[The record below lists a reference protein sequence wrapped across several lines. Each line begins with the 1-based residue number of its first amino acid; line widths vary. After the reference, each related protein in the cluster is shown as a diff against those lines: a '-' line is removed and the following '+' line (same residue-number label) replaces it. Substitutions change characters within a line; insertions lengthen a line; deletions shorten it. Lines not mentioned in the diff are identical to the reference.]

1 MKNPF
6 SFLRGKSA
14 ASRRKPAASGGGL
27 FHAIRAHFA
36 AAESAAKD
44 ADWWKAD
51 YLSADADANPDTR
64 RVLRMRSRY
73 EYQNNSYARGVIQC
87 LANDSIG
94 NGPRL
99 RYASSDDALNSRIE
113 RDFTAW
119 AETIRLADKLRTI
132 RIARAQDGEAFVML
146 GQNAALPCAVKL
158 DLQLIDA
165 DRVAGDGCM
174 ESGWRTSP
182 SAETTAEGGKPFT
195 IDGISYDPYGN
206 PVSYRILVSHPSDSV
221 LTEERAIVVPAA
233 NMIHVFRPDR
243 PEQHRGV
250 PELAAALPLFAKLRR
265 YTNAVVASA
274 EKAAE
279 YGGIL
284 YTEHPTDGTCAQIE
298 PMDAVTLDINQLT
311 TMPEGWKMDELYVKA
326 PIATYADFKK
336 EMLSEIGAAMGIPY
350 AIVAGT
356 SAGYTYASAKLDHQ
370 TYFRVLRSER
380 GFVEDSILNRLFALW
395 LREWSLAN
403 PDAAN
408 SGDSPAPKASGC
420 PTSEA
425 RSLRS
430 KSQEAESR
438 SVATASQPSIDGRSA
453 IGQSSAPPLIST
465 WNAAWLWPMF
475 DNLDMLTAARVQSIA
490 LKNRT
495 TTLATEYARQGKNWK
510 AELAQFE
517 KEQEFLSK
525 LKLAPK
531 RQ

>member
-6 SFLRGKSA
+6 SFFRGKSA
-14 ASRRKPAASGGGL
+14 ASRRDKSAAHVSGSGL

-73 EYQNNSYARGVIQC
+73 EYQNNSYARGIIQY
-87 LANDSIG
+87 LANDTIG

-99 RYASSDDALNSRIE
+99 RYASPDDALNSRIE

-119 AETIRLADKLRTI
+119 AETVRLGDKLRAM
-132 RIARAQDGEAFVML
+132 RIARARDGEAFVFL
-146 GQNAALPCAVKL
+146 AQNPTLRTDVKL
-158 DLQLIDA
+158 DLSLIDA
-165 DRVAGDGCM
+165 DRVAGDAGGLLSPAT
-174 ESGWRTSP
+174 ES
-182 SAETTAEGGKPFT
+182 TATPT
-195 IDGISYDPYGN
+195 HPVTVDGITYDRYGN
-206 PVSYRILVSHPSDSV
+206 PVSYRVLLDHPCGGIFGIDGEKAM
-221 LTEERAIVVPAA
+221 LIPAA

-284 YTEHPTDGTCAQIE
+284 YTDHPKDDVCAPIE

-336 EMLSEIGAAMGIPY
+336 EMLSEIGAAMGVPY

-370 TYFRVLRSER
+370 TYFRVLRNER
-380 GFVEDSILNRLFALW
+380 GFVEDSVLNRLFELW
-395 LREWSLAN
+395 LREWSLAH
-403 PDAAN
+403 PDAVPH
-408 SGDSPAPKASGC
+408 SPFP
-420 PTSEA
+420 
-425 RSLRS
+425 
-430 KSQEAESR
+430 
-438 SVATASQPSIDGRSA
+438 V
-453 IGQSSAPPLIST
+453 PLIST
-465 WNAAWLWPMF
+465 WNASWLWPMF
-475 DNLDMLTAARVQSIA
+475 DNIDMLTAARVQSIA
-490 LKNRT
+490 LKNKT

-510 AELAQFE
+510 TELAQFE

-525 LKLAPK
+525 LKLAQE

>member
-87 LANDSIG
+87 LANDTIG

-119 AETIRLADKLRTI
+119 AETVRLGEKLRAI
-132 RIARAQDGEAFVML
+132 RIARARDGEAFVL
-146 GQNAALPCAVKL
+146 LAQNPAIRADVKL
-158 DLQLIDA
+158 DLSLIDA
-165 DRVAGDGCM
+165 DRVAGDMGGSLSPAT
-174 ESGWRTSP
+174 ETGGPSSP
-182 SAETTAEGGKPFT
+182 SAETAAPSLHPVT
-195 IDGISYDPYGN
+195 IDGITYDPYGN
-206 PVSYRILVSHPSDSV
+206 PVSYRILVSHPSDGN
-221 LTEERAIVVPAA
+221 LAEERAIVVPAA

-370 TYFRVLRSER
+370 TYFRVLRNER
-380 GFVEDSILNRLFALW
+380 GFVEDSVLNRLFALW
-395 LREWSLAN
+395 LREWSLSH
-403 PDAAN
+403 PDLGGAQ
-408 SGDSPAPKASGC
+408 SS
-420 PTSEA
+420 
-425 RSLRS
+425 
-430 KSQEAESR
+430 
-438 SVATASQPSIDGRSA
+438 ATASPSIDGRSA
-453 IGQSSAPPLIST
+453 PSQSPAPPRLST
-465 WNAAWLWPMF
+465 WNASWLWPMF
-475 DNLDMLTAARVQSIA
+475 DNIDMLTAARVQSIA

-510 AELAQFE
+510 TELAQFE

-525 LKLAPK
+525 LKLAPN

>member
-51 YLSADADANPDTR
+51 YLSADADASPDTR
-64 RVLRMRSRY
+64 RILRMRSRY

-87 LANDSIG
+87 LANDTIG

-99 RYASSDDALNSRIE
+99 RYASTDDRLNSRIE

-119 AETIRLADKLRTI
+119 AESVCLGEKLRAV
-132 RIARAQDGEAFVML
+132 RIARARDGEAFVL
-146 GQNAALPCAVKL
+146 LAQNPTLRTNVKL
-158 DLQLIDA
+158 DLSLIDA
-165 DRVAGDGCM
+165 DRVAGDMG
-174 ESGWRTSP
+174 GSP
-182 SAETTAEGGKPFT
+182 SSATELTADTRIYPVT
-195 IDGISYDPYGN
+195 VDGIAYDQYGN
-206 PVSYRILVSHPSDSV
+206 PVSYRVLVSHPCDGN
-221 LTEERAIVVPAA
+221 LAEERAMLIPAA
-233 NMIHVFRPDR
+233 NMIHVFRADR
-243 PEQHRGV
+243 AEQHRGI

-284 YTEHPTDGTCAQIE
+284 YTDHPKDDTCAEIE

-370 TYFRVLRSER
+370 TYFRVLRNER
-380 GFVEDSILNRLFALW
+380 GFVEDSILNRLFELW

-403 PDAAN
+403 PDA
-408 SGDSPAPKASGC
+408 
-420 PTSEA
+420 
-425 RSLRS
+425 
-430 KSQEAESR
+430 EAEGTR
-438 SVATASQPSIDGRSA
+438 SDATDEESA
-453 IGQSSAPPLIST
+453 ADLPPPIST
-465 WNAAWLWPMF
+465 WNASWLWPMF
-475 DNLDMLTAARVQSIA
+475 DNIDMLTAARVQSIA

-510 AELAQFE
+510 TELAQFE
-517 KEQEFLSK
+517 KEQQFLSK
-525 LKLAPK
+525 LKIAPE

>member
-1 MKNPF
+1 MLNLFGKKK
-6 SFLRGKSA
+6 RGKSA
-14 ASRRKPAASGGGL
+14 AQRGGGL

-51 YLSADADANPDTR
+51 YLSADADASPDTR
-64 RVLRMRSRY
+64 RILRMRSRY

-87 LANDSIG
+87 LANDTIG

-99 RYASSDDALNSRIE
+99 RYASTDDRLNSRIE

-119 AETIRLADKLRTI
+119 AESVWLGEKLRAV
-132 RIARAQDGEAFVML
+132 RIARARDGEAFVL
-146 GQNAALPCAVKL
+146 LAQNPTLRTNVKL
-158 DLQLIDA
+158 DLSLIDA
-165 DRVAGDGCM
+165 DRVAGDMG
-174 ESGWRTSP
+174 GSP
-182 SAETTAEGGKPFT
+182 SSATEVAADTRIYPVTV
-195 IDGISYDPYGN
+195 DGIAYDQYGN
-206 PVSYRILVSHPSDSV
+206 PVSYRVLVSHPCDGN
-221 LTEERAIVVPAA
+221 LAEERAMLIPAA
-233 NMIHVFRPDR
+233 NMIHVFRADR
-243 PEQHRGV
+243 AEQHRGV

-284 YTEHPTDGTCAQIE
+284 YTDHPKDDTCAEIE

-370 TYFRVLRSER
+370 TYFRVLRNER
-380 GFVEDSILNRLFALW
+380 GFVEDSILNRLFELW

-408 SGDSPAPKASGC
+408 AGGVLSPA
-420 PTSEA
+420 
-425 RSLRS
+425 
-430 KSQEAESR
+430 AEVGGSR
-438 SVATASQPSIDGRSA
+438 SCATDEESA
-453 IGQSSAPPLIST
+453 ADLPPPIST
-465 WNAAWLWPMF
+465 WNASWLWPMF
-475 DNLDMLTAARVQSIA
+475 DNIDMLTAARVQSIA
-490 LKNRT
+490 IKNKT
-495 TTLATEYARQGKNWK
+495 TTLATEYARQGKNWRT
-510 AELAQFE
+510 ELAQFE
-517 KEQEFLSK
+517 KEQRFLSK
-525 LKLAPK
+525 LGIDK
-531 RQ
+531 

>member
-1 MKNPF
+1 MLNLFGKKKQ
-6 SFLRGKSA
+6 RGKSA
-14 ASRRKPAASGGGL
+14 AQRGGGL

-51 YLSADADANPDTR
+51 YLSADADASPDTR
-64 RVLRMRSRY
+64 RILRMRSRY

-87 LANDSIG
+87 LANDTIG

-99 RYASSDDALNSRIE
+99 RYASTDDRLNSRIE

-119 AETIRLADKLRTI
+119 AESVCLGEKLRAV
-132 RIARAQDGEAFVML
+132 RIARARDGEAFVL
-146 GQNAALPCAVKL
+146 LAQNPTLRTNVKL
-158 DLQLIDA
+158 DLSLIDA
-165 DRVAGDGCM
+165 DRVAGDMG
-174 ESGWRTSP
+174 GSP
-182 SAETTAEGGKPFT
+182 SSATEVTADTRIYPVT
-195 IDGISYDPYGN
+195 VDGIAYDQYGN
-206 PVSYRILVSHPSDSV
+206 PVSYRVLVSHPCDGN
-221 LTEERAIVVPAA
+221 LAEERAVLIPAA
-233 NMIHVFRPDR
+233 NMIHVFRADR
-243 PEQHRGV
+243 AELHRGV

-370 TYFRVLRSER
+370 TYFRVLRNER
-380 GFVEDSILNRLFALW
+380 GFVEDSILNRLFELW

-403 PDAAN
+403 PDATA
-408 SGDSPAPKASGC
+408 
-420 PTSEA
+420 
-425 RSLRS
+425 
-430 KSQEAESR
+430 AEGTR
-438 SVATASQPSIDGRSA
+438 FDATDEESA
-453 IGQSSAPPLIST
+453 ADLPPPIST
-465 WNAAWLWPMF
+465 WNASWLWPMF
-475 DNLDMLTAARVQSIA
+475 DNIDMLTAARVQSIA
-490 LKNRT
+490 IKNKT
-495 TTLATEYARQGKNWK
+495 TTLATEYARQGKNWRT
-510 AELAQFE
+510 ELAQFE
-517 KEQEFLSK
+517 KEQRFLSK
-525 LKLAPK
+525 LGIDK
-531 RQ
+531 

>member
-14 ASRRKPAASGGGL
+14 ASRRKPTASGGGL

-119 AETIRLADKLRTI
+119 AETVRLGEKLRAI
-132 RIARAQDGEAFVML
+132 RIARARDGEAFVL
-146 GQNAALPCAVKL
+146 LAQNPAIRADVKL
-158 DLQLIDA
+158 DLSLIDA
-165 DRVAGDGCM
+165 DRVAGDCCT
-174 ESGWRTSP
+174 ESGGRLSP
-182 SAETTAEGGKPFT
+182 AAETGGSRSVATSEGCGKPFT
-195 IDGISYDPYGN
+195 IDGITYDQYGN
-206 PVSYRILVSHPSDSV
+206 PVSYRVLVSHPCDGN
-221 LTEERAIVVPAA
+221 LAEERAMLIPAA
-233 NMIHVFRPDR
+233 NMIHVFRADR
-243 PEQHRGV
+243 AEQHRGV

-298 PMDAVTLDINQLT
+298 PMDAVTLDVNQLT

-370 TYFRVLRSER
+370 TYFRVLRNER
-380 GFVEDSILNRLFALW
+380 GFVEDSVLNRLFALW
-395 LREWSLAN
+395 LREWSLAH
-403 PDAAN
+403 PDVEVSGGPQSSAA
-408 SGDSPAPKASGC
+408 
-420 PTSEA
+420 EA
-425 RSLRS
+425 GG
-430 KSQEAESR
+430 SR
-438 SVATASQPSIDGRSA
+438 SVATDVEPHSPF
-453 IGQSSAPPLIST
+453 PVPLIST
-465 WNAAWLWPMF
+465 WNASWLWPMF
-475 DNLDMLTAARVQSIA
+475 DNIDMLTAARVQSIA

-510 AELAQFE
+510 TELAQFE
-517 KEQEFLSK
+517 KEQQFLSK
-525 LKLAPK
+525 LKIAPE

>member
-51 YLSADADANPDTR
+51 YLSADADASPDTR
-64 RVLRMRSRY
+64 RILRMRSRY

-87 LANDSIG
+87 LANDTIG

-99 RYASSDDALNSRIE
+99 RYASADDALNSRIE

-119 AETIRLADKLRTI
+119 AETVRLGEKLRAV
-132 RIARAQDGEAFVML
+132 RIARARDGEAFIL
-146 GQNAALPCAVKL
+146 LAQNPAIRADVKL
-158 DLQLIDA
+158 DLSLIDA
-165 DRVAGDGCM
+165 DRVAGNCCT
-174 ESGWRTSP
+174 ESGGRLSP
-182 SAETTAEGGKPFT
+182 AAETGGSRSVATSEGCGKPFT
-195 IDGISYDPYGN
+195 IDGITYDTYGN
-206 PVSYRILVSHPSDSV
+206 PVSYRVLVSHPCDGN
-221 LTEERAIVVPAA
+221 LAEERAMLVPAA

-298 PMDAVTLDINQLT
+298 PMDAVTLDVNQLT

-370 TYFRVLRSER
+370 TYFRVLRNER
-380 GFVEDSILNRLFALW
+380 GFVEDSILNRLFELW

-403 PDAAN
+403 PDVDAEGTRSDTTDEESAA
-408 SGDSPAPKASGC
+408 D
-420 PTSEA
+420 
-425 RSLRS
+425 L
-430 KSQEAESR
+430 
-438 SVATASQPSIDGRSA
+438 
-453 IGQSSAPPLIST
+453 PPPIST
-465 WNAAWLWPMF
+465 WNASWLWPMF
-475 DNLDMLTAARVQSIA
+475 DNIDMLTAARVQSIA
-490 LKNRT
+490 IKNKT
-495 TTLATEYARQGKNWK
+495 TTLATEYARQGKNWRT
-510 AELAQFE
+510 ELAQFE
-517 KEQEFLSK
+517 KEQRFLSK
-525 LKLAPK
+525 LGIDK
-531 RQ
+531 

>member
-1 MKNPF
+1 MTMLNLFGRKK
-6 SFLRGKSA
+6 RGKSA
-14 ASRRKPAASGGGL
+14 AQRGGGL

-51 YLSADADANPDTR
+51 YLSADADASPDTR
-64 RVLRMRSRY
+64 RILRMRSRY

-87 LANDSIG
+87 LANDTIG

-99 RYASSDDALNSRIE
+99 RYASTDDRLNSRIE

-119 AETIRLADKLRTI
+119 AESVCLGEKLRAV
-132 RIARAQDGEAFVML
+132 RIARARDGEAFVL
-146 GQNAALPCAVKL
+146 LAQNPTLRTSVKL
-158 DLQLIDA
+158 DLSLIDA
-165 DRVAGDGCM
+165 DRVAGDMG
-174 ESGWRTSP
+174 GSP
-182 SAETTAEGGKPFT
+182 SSATEISAGTRIYPVTV
-195 IDGISYDPYGN
+195 DGIAYDQYGN
-206 PVSYRILVSHPSDSV
+206 PVSYRVLVSHPCDGN
-221 LTEERAIVVPAA
+221 LAEERAMLIPAA
-233 NMIHVFRPDR
+233 NMIHVFRADR
-243 PEQHRGV
+243 AEQHRGV

-284 YTEHPTDGTCAQIE
+284 YTDHPKDDTCAEIE

-370 TYFRVLRSER
+370 TYFRVLRNER
-380 GFVEDSILNRLFALW
+380 GFVEDSILNRLFELW

-408 SGDSPAPKASGC
+408 AGGVLSPA
-420 PTSEA
+420 
-425 RSLRS
+425 
-430 KSQEAESR
+430 AEVGGSR
-438 SVATASQPSIDGRSA
+438 SCATDEESA
-453 IGQSSAPPLIST
+453 ADLPPPIST
-465 WNAAWLWPMF
+465 WNASWLWPMF
-475 DNLDMLTAARVQSIA
+475 DNIDMLTAARVQSIA
-490 LKNRT
+490 IKNKT
-495 TTLATEYARQGKNWK
+495 TTLATEYARQGKNWRT
-510 AELAQFE
+510 ELAQFE
-517 KEQEFLSK
+517 KEQRFLSK
-525 LKLAPK
+525 LGIDK
-531 RQ
+531 

>member
-14 ASRRKPAASGGGL
+14 ASRRDKSAAPVSGGGI
-27 FHAIRAHFA
+27 FHALRAHFA

-73 EYQNNSYARGVIQC
+73 EYQNNSYARGIIQY
-87 LANDSIG
+87 LANDTIG

-99 RYASSDDALNSRIE
+99 RYASADDRLNSRIE

-119 AETIRLADKLRTI
+119 AETVRLGDKLRAV
-132 RIARAQDGEAFVML
+132 RIARARDGEAFVFL
-146 GQNAALPCAVKL
+146 AQNPTLRTSVKL
-158 DLQLIDA
+158 DLSLIDA
-165 DRVAGDGCM
+165 DRVAGDMG
-174 ESGWRTSP
+174 GSP
-182 SAETTAEGGKPFT
+182 SSATDIAADGNPVTV
-195 IDGISYDPYGN
+195 DGITYDRYGN
-206 PVSYRILVSHPSDSV
+206 PVSYRVLLEHPCGG
-221 LTEERAIVVPAA
+221 TFAANGERYMIIPAA

-284 YTEHPTDGTCAQIE
+284 YTDHPKDDTCAPIE

-336 EMLSEIGAAMGIPY
+336 EMLSEIGAAMGVPY

-370 TYFRVLRSER
+370 TYFRVLRNER
-380 GFVEDSILNRLFALW
+380 GFVEDSVLNRLFTLW

-403 PDAAN
+403 PDA
-408 SGDSPAPKASGC
+408 GG
-420 PTSEA
+420 
-425 RSLRS
+425 
-430 KSQEAESR
+430 SR
-438 SVATASQPSIDGRSA
+438 SAATDEESA
-453 IGQSSAPPLIST
+453 ADLPPIIST
-465 WNAAWLWPMF
+465 WNASWLWPMF
-475 DNLDMLTAARVQSIA
+475 DNIDMMTAARVQSIA

-510 AELAQFE
+510 TELAQFE
-517 KEQEFLSK
+517 KEQQFLREHNIT
-525 LKLAPK
+525 P
-531 RQ
+531 Q

>member
-51 YLSADADANPDTR
+51 YLSADADASPDTR
-64 RVLRMRSRY
+64 RILRMRSRY

-87 LANDSIG
+87 LANDTIG

-119 AETIRLADKLRTI
+119 AETVRLGEKLRAV
-132 RIARAQDGEAFVML
+132 RIARARDGEAFIL
-146 GQNAALPCAVKL
+146 LAQNPAIRADVKL
-158 DLQLIDA
+158 DLSLIDA
-165 DRVAGDGCM
+165 DRVAGDCCT
-174 ESGWRTSP
+174 ESGWRSSP
-182 SAETTAEGGKPFT
+182 SAETGDSPAPKASGCPTSEARSLRSKSQEAESRSVATSEGCGKPFT
-195 IDGISYDPYGN
+195 IDGITYDPYGN
-206 PVSYRILVSHPSDSV
+206 PVSYRVLVSHPCDGN
-221 LTEERAIVVPAA
+221 LAEERAMLIPAA

-298 PMDAVTLDINQLT
+298 PMDAVTLDVNQLT

-370 TYFRVLRSER
+370 TYFRVLRNER
-380 GFVEDSILNRLFALW
+380 GFVEDSVLNRLFALW
-395 LREWSLAN
+395 LREWSLAH
-403 PDAAN
+403 PDVTAAH
-408 SGDSPAPKASGC
+408 
-420 PTSEA
+420 
-425 RSLRS
+425 
-430 KSQEAESR
+430 
-438 SVATASQPSIDGRSA
+438 PSIDARSA
-453 IGQSSAPPLIST
+453 IDHSPAIPLIST
-465 WNAAWLWPMF
+465 WNASWLWPMF
-475 DNLDMLTAARVQSIA
+475 DNIDMLTAARVQSIA

-510 AELAQFE
+510 TELAQFE
-517 KEQEFLSK
+517 KEQQFLSK
-525 LKLAPK
+525 LKIAPE

>member
-6 SFLRGKSA
+6 SFLRGKFA
-14 ASRRKPAASGGGL
+14 ASRGKSAAQRGGGL

-51 YLSADADANPDTR
+51 YLSADADASPDTR
-64 RVLRMRSRY
+64 RILRMRSRY

-87 LANDSIG
+87 LANDTIG

-99 RYASSDDALNSRIE
+99 RYASNDDSLNSRIE

-119 AETIRLADKLRTI
+119 AETVRLGEKLRAV
-132 RIARAQDGEAFVML
+132 RIARARDGEAFVL
-146 GQNAALPCAVKL
+146 LAQNPTLRTSVKL
-158 DLQLIDA
+158 DLSLIDA
-165 DRVAGDGCM
+165 DRVAGDYCT
-174 ESGWRTSP
+174 ESGGRLSP
-182 SAETTAEGGKPFT
+182 AAETGGSRSVATAEGCGKPFT
-195 IDGISYDPYGN
+195 IDGITYDQYGN
-206 PVSYRILVSHPSDSV
+206 PVSYRVLVSHPCDGN
-221 LTEERAIVVPAA
+221 LAEERAMLIPAA
-233 NMIHVFRPDR
+233 NMIHVFRADR
-243 PEQHRGV
+243 AEQHRGV

-298 PMDAVTLDINQLT
+298 PMDAVTLDVNQLT

-370 TYFRVLRSER
+370 TYFRVLRNER
-380 GFVEDSILNRLFALW
+380 GFVEDSVLNRLFALW
-395 LREWSLAN
+395 LREWSLAH
-403 PDAAN
+403 PDVTAAH
-408 SGDSPAPKASGC
+408 
-420 PTSEA
+420 
-425 RSLRS
+425 
-430 KSQEAESR
+430 
-438 SVATASQPSIDGRSA
+438 PSIDGRSA
-453 IGQSSAPPLIST
+453 IDHSPAIPLIST
-465 WNAAWLWPMF
+465 WNASWLWPMF
-475 DNLDMLTAARVQSIA
+475 DNIDMLTAARVQSIA

-510 AELAQFE
+510 TELAQFE
-517 KEQEFLSK
+517 KEQQFLSK
-525 LKLAPK
+525 LKIAPE

>member
-51 YLSADADANPDTR
+51 YLSADADASPDTR

-87 LANDSIG
+87 LANDTIG

-99 RYASSDDALNSRIE
+99 RYASSDDALNLRIE

-119 AETIRLADKLRTI
+119 AESVCLGEKLRAV
-132 RIARAQDGEAFVML
+132 RIARARDGEAFVL
-146 GQNAALPCAVKL
+146 LAQNPTLRTSVKL
-158 DLQLIDA
+158 DLSLIDA
-165 DRVAGDGCM
+165 DRVAGDCCT
-174 ESGWRTSP
+174 ESGGRLSP
-182 SAETTAEGGKPFT
+182 AAETRGSRSVATAEGCGKPFT
-195 IDGISYDPYGN
+195 IDGITYDPYGN
-206 PVSYRILVSHPSDSV
+206 PVSYRVLVSHPCDGN
-221 LTEERAIVVPAA
+221 LAEERAMLIPAA
-233 NMIHVFRPDR
+233 NMIHVFRADR
-243 PEQHRGV
+243 AEQHRGV

-298 PMDAVTLDINQLT
+298 PMDAVTLDVNQLT

-370 TYFRVLRSER
+370 TYFRVLRNER
-380 GFVEDSILNRLFALW
+380 GFVEDSILNRLFELW

-403 PDAAN
+403 PDA
-408 SGDSPAPKASGC
+408 
-420 PTSEA
+420 
-425 RSLRS
+425 
-430 KSQEAESR
+430 EAEG
-438 SVATASQPSIDGRSA
+438 TRSA
-453 IGQSSAPPLIST
+453 ATDEESAADLPPPIST
-465 WNAAWLWPMF
+465 WNASWLWPMF
-475 DNLDMLTAARVQSIA
+475 DNIDMLTAARVQSIA
-490 LKNRT
+490 IKNKT
-495 TTLATEYARQGKNWK
+495 TTLATEYARQGKNWRT
-510 AELAQFE
+510 ELAQFE
-517 KEQEFLSK
+517 KEQRFLSK
-525 LKLAPK
+525 LGIDK
-531 RQ
+531 

>member
-119 AETIRLADKLRTI
+119 AETVRLGEKLRAI
-132 RIARAQDGEAFVML
+132 RIARARDGEAFVL
-146 GQNAALPCAVKL
+146 LAQNPAIRADVKL
-158 DLQLIDA
+158 DLSLIDA
-165 DRVAGDGCM
+165 DRVAGDCCT
-174 ESGWRTSP
+174 ESGGRLSP
-182 SAETTAEGGKPFT
+182 AAETGGSRSVATSEGCGKPFT
-195 IDGISYDPYGN
+195 IDGITYDQYGN
-206 PVSYRILVSHPSDSV
+206 PVSYRVLVSHPCDGN
-221 LTEERAIVVPAA
+221 LAEERAMLIPAA

-250 PELAAALPLFAKLRR
+250 PELSAALPLFAKLRR

-298 PMDAVTLDINQLT
+298 PMDAVTLDVNQLT

-370 TYFRVLRSER
+370 TYFRVLRNER
-380 GFVEDSILNRLFALW
+380 GFVEDSVLNRLFALW

-403 PDAAN
+403 PDVTAAH
-408 SGDSPAPKASGC
+408 
-420 PTSEA
+420 
-425 RSLRS
+425 
-430 KSQEAESR
+430 
-438 SVATASQPSIDGRSA
+438 PSIDGRSA
-453 IGQSSAPPLIST
+453 IDHSPAIPLIST
-465 WNAAWLWPMF
+465 WNASWLWPMF
-475 DNLDMLTAARVQSIA
+475 DNIDMLTAARVQSIA

-510 AELAQFE
+510 TELAQFE
-517 KEQEFLSK
+517 KEQQFLSK
-525 LKLAPK
+525 LKIAPE

>member
-6 SFLRGKSA
+6 SFLRGKTA

-51 YLSADADANPDTR
+51 YLSADADASPDTR
-64 RVLRMRSRY
+64 RILRMRSRY

-87 LANDSIG
+87 LANDTIG

-119 AETIRLADKLRTI
+119 AESVCLGEKLRAV
-132 RIARAQDGEAFVML
+132 RIARARDGEAFVL
-146 GQNAALPCAVKL
+146 LAQNPTLRTSVKL
-158 DLQLIDA
+158 DLSLIDA
-165 DRVAGDGCM
+165 DRVAGDCCT
-174 ESGWRTSP
+174 ESGGRLSP
-182 SAETTAEGGKPFT
+182 AAETGGSRSVATAEGCGKPFT
-195 IDGISYDPYGN
+195 IDGIAYDQYGN
-206 PVSYRILVSHPSDSV
+206 PVAYRVLVSHPCDGN
-221 LTEERAIVVPAA
+221 LAEERAMFIPAA
-233 NMIHVFRPDR
+233 NMIHVFRADR
-243 PEQHRGV
+243 AEQHRGV

-284 YTEHPTDGTCAQIE
+284 YTEHPADGTCAQIE
-298 PMDAVTLDINQLT
+298 PMDAVTLDVNQLT

-370 TYFRVLRSER
+370 TYFRVLRNER

-395 LREWSLAN
+395 LREWSLAH
-403 PDAAN
+403 PDVEI
-408 SGDSPAPKASGC
+408 SGGPQSSAD
-420 PTSEA
+420 
-425 RSLRS
+425 
-430 KSQEAESR
+430 ES
-438 SVATASQPSIDGRSA
+438 SHPGFPNAHTSIDARSA
-453 IGQSSAPPLIST
+453 IDHSPAIPLIST
-465 WNAAWLWPMF
+465 WNASWLWPMF
-475 DNLDMLTAARVQSIA
+475 DNIDMLTAARVQSIA

-510 AELAQFE
+510 TELAQFE

-525 LKLAPK
+525 LKLAPNAG
-531 RQ
+531 Q

>member
-1 MKNPF
+1 MLNLFGKK
-6 SFLRGKSA
+6 RRVKSA
-14 ASRRKPAASGGGL
+14 ANRQSGGGL

-36 AAESAAKD
+36 SAESASKD
-44 ADWWKAD
+44 NDWWKAD
-51 YLSADADANPDTR
+51 YLSADADASPDTR

-87 LANDSIG
+87 LANDTIG

-99 RYASSDDALNSRIE
+99 RYASTDDRLNSRIE

-119 AETIRLADKLRTI
+119 AETIRLGEKLRAV
-132 RIARAQDGEAFVML
+132 RIARARDGEAFVML
-146 GQNAALPCAVKL
+146 AQNPTLRTVVKL
-158 DLQLIDA
+158 DLSLIDS
-165 DRVAGDGCM
+165 DRVAGD
-174 ESGWRTSP
+174 
-182 SAETTAEGGKPFT
+182 SACSCADAGAEGCGKPFMV
-195 IDGISYDPYGN
+195 DGIAYDQYGN
-206 PVSYRILVSHPSDSV
+206 PVSYRVLVSHPCDGSLD
-221 LTEERAIVVPAA
+221 EERAIFVPAA
-233 NMIHVFRPDR
+233 NIVHVFRPDR

-250 PELAAALPLFAKLRR
+250 PELSAALPLFAKLRR

-284 YTEHPTDGTCAQIE
+284 YTDHPKDDTCAEIE

-370 TYFRVLRSER
+370 TYFRVLRNER
-380 GFVEDSILNRLFALW
+380 GFVEDSILNRLFELW

-403 PDAAN
+403 PDAADLPR
-408 SGDSPAPKASGC
+408 SGNAANVPHDGGAADSP
-420 PTSEA
+420 
-425 RSLRS
+425 RL
-430 KSQEAESR
+430 
-438 SVATASQPSIDGRSA
+438 
-453 IGQSSAPPLIST
+453 ST
-465 WNAAWLWPMF
+465 WNASWLWPMF
-475 DNLDMLTAARVQSIA
+475 DNIDMLTAARVQSIA
-490 LKNRT
+490 IKNKT

-510 AELAQFE
+510 TELAQFE
-517 KEQEFLSK
+517 KEQQFLREHGIDK
-525 LKLAPK
+525 
-531 RQ
+531 

>member
-6 SFLRGKSA
+6 SFLRGKFA
-14 ASRRKPAASGGGL
+14 ASRGKSVAQRGGGL

-51 YLSADADANPDTR
+51 YLSADADASPDTR
-64 RVLRMRSRY
+64 RILRMRSRY

-87 LANDSIG
+87 LANDTIG

-99 RYASSDDALNSRIE
+99 RYASTDDRLNSRIE

-119 AETIRLADKLRTI
+119 AETVRLGEKLRAV
-132 RIARAQDGEAFVML
+132 RIARARDGESFVL
-146 GQNAALPCAVKL
+146 LAQNPTLRTDVKL
-158 DLQLIDA
+158 DLSLIDS
-165 DRVAGDGCM
+165 DRVAGD
-174 ESGWRTSP
+174 
-182 SAETTAEGGKPFT
+182 SACSCADAGAECCGKPFMV
-195 IDGISYDPYGN
+195 DGIAYDQYGN
-206 PVSYRILVSHPSDSV
+206 PVSYRVLVSHPCDSN
-221 LTEERAIVVPAA
+221 LAEERAMLIPAA

-250 PELAAALPLFAKLRR
+250 PELATALPLFAKLRR

-284 YTEHPTDGTCAQIE
+284 YTDHPKDDTCAEIE
-298 PMDAVTLDINQLT
+298 PMDAVTLDVNQLT

-370 TYFRVLRSER
+370 TYFRVLRNER
-380 GFVEDSILNRLFALW
+380 GFVEDSILNRLFELW

-403 PDAAN
+403 PDAADLPR
-408 SGDSPAPKASGC
+408 SGKAANVPHDGGAADSP
-420 PTSEA
+420 
-425 RSLRS
+425 R
-430 KSQEAESR
+430 
-438 SVATASQPSIDGRSA
+438 
-453 IGQSSAPPLIST
+453 IST
-465 WNAAWLWPMF
+465 WNASWLWPMF
-475 DNLDMLTAARVQSIA
+475 DNIDMLTAARVQSIA
-490 LKNRT
+490 LKNKT

-510 AELAQFE
+510 TELAQFE
-517 KEQEFLSK
+517 KEQQY
-525 LKLAPK
+525 LKEHGIEAK
-531 RQ
+531 

>member
-119 AETIRLADKLRTI
+119 AETVRLGEKLRAI
-132 RIARAQDGEAFVML
+132 RIARARDGEAFVL
-146 GQNAALPCAVKL
+146 LAQNPAIRADVKL
-158 DLQLIDA
+158 DLSLIDA
-165 DRVAGDGCM
+165 DRVAGDCCT
-174 ESGWRTSP
+174 ESGGRLSP
-182 SAETTAEGGKPFT
+182 AAETGGSRSVATSEGCGKPFT
-195 IDGISYDPYGN
+195 IDGITYDQYGN
-206 PVSYRILVSHPSDSV
+206 PVSYRVLVSHPCDGN
-221 LTEERAIVVPAA
+221 LAEERAMLIPAA

-250 PELAAALPLFAKLRR
+250 PELSAALPLFAKLRR

-284 YTEHPTDGTCAQIE
+284 YTDHPKDDTCAQIE
-298 PMDAVTLDINQLT
+298 PMDAVTLDVNQLT

-370 TYFRVLRSER
+370 TYFRVLRNER
-380 GFVEDSILNRLFALW
+380 GFVEDSVLNRLFALW
-395 LREWSLAN
+395 LREWSLAH
-403 PDAAN
+403 PDVEISGGPQSSAA
-408 SGDSPAPKASGC
+408 
-420 PTSEA
+420 EA
-425 RSLRS
+425 GG
-430 KSQEAESR
+430 SR
-438 SVATASQPSIDGRSA
+438 SVATDVEPHSPF
-453 IGQSSAPPLIST
+453 PVPLIST
-465 WNAAWLWPMF
+465 WNASWLWPMF
-475 DNLDMLTAARVQSIA
+475 DNIDMLTAARVQSIA

-510 AELAQFE
+510 TELAQFE
-517 KEQEFLSK
+517 KEQQFLSK
-525 LKLAPK
+525 LKIAPE

>member
-51 YLSADADANPDTR
+51 YLSADADASPDTR
-64 RVLRMRSRY
+64 RILRMRSRY

-87 LANDSIG
+87 LANDTIG

-99 RYASSDDALNSRIE
+99 RYASTDDRLNSRIE

-119 AETIRLADKLRTI
+119 AESVCLGEKLRAV
-132 RIARAQDGEAFVML
+132 RIARARDGEAFVL
-146 GQNAALPCAVKL
+146 LAQNPTLRTNVKL
-158 DLQLIDA
+158 DLSLIDA
-165 DRVAGDGCM
+165 DRVAGDMG
-174 ESGWRTSP
+174 GSP
-182 SAETTAEGGKPFT
+182 SSATELTADTRIYPVT
-195 IDGISYDPYGN
+195 VDGIAYDQYGN
-206 PVSYRILVSHPSDSV
+206 PVSYRVLVSHPCDGN
-221 LTEERAIVVPAA
+221 LAEERAMLIPAA
-233 NMIHVFRPDR
+233 NMIHVFRADR
-243 PEQHRGV
+243 AEQHRGV

-284 YTEHPTDGTCAQIE
+284 YTDHPKDDTCAEIE

-370 TYFRVLRSER
+370 TYFRVLRNER
-380 GFVEDSILNRLFALW
+380 GFVEDSILNRLFELW

-403 PDAAN
+403 PDA
-408 SGDSPAPKASGC
+408 
-420 PTSEA
+420 
-425 RSLRS
+425 
-430 KSQEAESR
+430 EAEGTR
-438 SVATASQPSIDGRSA
+438 SDATDEESA
-453 IGQSSAPPLIST
+453 ADLPPPIST
-465 WNAAWLWPMF
+465 WNASWLWPMF
-475 DNLDMLTAARVQSIA
+475 DNIDMLTAARVQSIA

-510 AELAQFE
+510 TELAQFE
-517 KEQEFLSK
+517 KEQQFLSK
-525 LKLAPK
+525 LKIAPE

>member
-1 MKNPF
+1 MNMLNLFGRKRN
-6 SFLRGKSA
+6 RGKSA
-14 ASRRKPAASGGGL
+14 ANGGGL

-51 YLSADADANPDTR
+51 YLSADADANPETR
-64 RVLRMRSRY
+64 RILRMRSRY

-87 LANDSIG
+87 LANDTIG

-99 RYASSDDALNSRIE
+99 RYASNDDSLNSRIE

-119 AETIRLADKLRTI
+119 AETVRLGEKLRAV
-132 RIARAQDGEAFVML
+132 RIARARDGESFVL
-146 GQNAALPCAVKL
+146 LAQNPTLRTDVKL
-158 DLQLIDA
+158 DLSLIDS
-165 DRVAGDGCM
+165 DRVAGD
-174 ESGWRTSP
+174 
-182 SAETTAEGGKPFT
+182 SACSCADAGAEGCGKPFMV
-195 IDGISYDPYGN
+195 DGIAYDQYGN
-206 PVSYRILVSHPSDSV
+206 PVSYRVLVSHPCDGN
-221 LTEERAIVVPAA
+221 LAEERAMLISAA
-233 NMIHVFRPDR
+233 NVIHVFRADR
-243 PEQHRGV
+243 AEQHRGV

-284 YTEHPTDGTCAQIE
+284 YTDHPKDDTCAEIE
-298 PMDAVTLDINQLT
+298 PMDAVTLDVNQLT

-370 TYFRVLRSER
+370 TYFRVLRNER
-380 GFVEDSILNRLFALW
+380 GFVEDSILNRLFELW

-403 PDAAN
+403 PDAA
-408 SGDSPAPKASGC
+408 DLP
-420 PTSEA
+420 
-425 RSLRS
+425 R
-430 KSQEAESR
+430 
-438 SVATASQPSIDGRSA
+438 
-453 IGQSSAPPLIST
+453 IST
-465 WNAAWLWPMF
+465 WNASWLWPMF
-475 DNLDMLTAARVQSIA
+475 DNIDMLTAARVQSIA
-490 LKNRT
+490 LKNKT

-510 AELAQFE
+510 TELAQFE
-517 KEQEFLSK
+517 KEQQFLAK
-525 LKLAPK
+525 HGLDK
-531 RQ
+531 